1 MRVVRPY
8 LLYFILSLL
17 VIFSRSQFNIQI
29 PKFRITPY
37 NSPMNKSYQKSL
49 DYLYS
54 FVNYSFKHA
63 SELAKAEFNLD
74 RMRDLMRL
82 LGDPQN
88 DYPIIHIAGSKG
100 KGSTAAFTASALRAA
115 GYRVGLYTSPH
126 LQDFAE
132 RMQVNGIPIPQD
144 EFVALVEEMKPFV
157 EQVPYITT
165 FELATAL
172 GFLHFSRQDVTVA
185 VIEVGL
191 GGRLDATNIVTP
203 LVSVI
208 TSISLEHTAVLGDT
222 LTEIAREKAGIVK
235 PGHPF
240 VVSPQKPEVDSVF
253 ELVAEEHAVPLT
265 RVGRDILYKVKKKS
279 IDGQMLE
286 VWMRNAP
293 KMKLSIPLLGEH
305 QVENAVTAYA
315 ALLAAR
321 REGLVFNAGQLK
333 QGFADTKW
341 AGRFEIWR
349 EKPPIVLDSAHNPD
363 SISKLRQTLDEYFP
377 EEKIVLIFGASED
390 KKVAEMLEIL
400 APRLDKVILTR
411 AEHPRAVEA
420 EKLLTIAEQ
429 VGVGAEA
436 IVPVEA
442 AVVRALEIVDETRAL
457 LLSAGSIFVT
467 AAVRAVL
474 SEENK

>member
-1 MRVVRPY
+1 
-8 LLYFILSLL
+8 
-17 VIFSRSQFNIQI
+17 
-29 PKFRITPY
+29 
-37 NSPMNKSYQKSL
+37 MNESYQKSL

-74 RMRDLMRL
+74 RMRELMRL

-115 GYRVGLYTSPH
+115 NYKVGLYTSPH
-126 LQDFAE
+126 LQDFTE
-132 RMQVNGIPIPQD
+132 RMQVNGIPISQD
-144 EFVALVEEMKPFV
+144 EFSALVEEMKPFV
-157 EQVPYITT
+157 AQVPFITT

-191 GGRLDATNIVTP
+191 GGRLDATNIITP

-222 LTEIAREKAGIVK
+222 LTKIAREKAGIVK

-240 VVSPQKPEVDSVF
+240 VISPQDPEVDTVF
-253 ELVAEEHAVPLT
+253 ELVAEEHTVPLT
-265 RVGRDILYKVKKKS
+265 RVGRDIFYKVKKKS

-286 VWMRNAP
+286 IWMRNAP

-315 ALLAAR
+315 ALLVAR

-333 QGFADTKW
+333 QGFADTEW
-341 AGRFEIWR
+341 YGRFEVWQ
-349 EKPPIVLDSAHNPD
+349 EKPPIILDSAHNPD
-363 SISKLRQTLDEYFP
+363 SFTKLRQTLDEYFP
-377 EEKIVLIFGASED
+377 DEKIVLIFGVSED
-390 KKVAEMLEIL
+390 KEVEKMLKIL
-400 APRLDKVILTR
+400 APLLEKVILTR

-420 EKLLTIAEQ
+420 KKMLTIATQ
-429 VGVGAEA
+429 VGVKAEA
-436 IVPVEA
+436 IEPVED
-442 AVVRALEIVDETRAL
+442 AVARALEIVNESHAL

-467 AAVRAVL
+467 AAVRSVL
-474 SEENK
+474 NERKKA

>member
-1 MRVVRPY
+1 
-8 LLYFILSLL
+8 
-17 VIFSRSQFNIQI
+17 
-29 PKFRITPY
+29 
-37 NSPMNKSYQKSL
+37 MNKNYEKSL

-54 FVNYSFKHA
+54 FVNYSFKHS

-100 KGSTAAFTASALRAA
+100 KGSTGAFTASALRAA
-115 GYRVGLYTSPH
+115 DYRVGLYTSPH
-126 LQDFAE
+126 LQEFTE
-132 RMQVNGIPIPQD
+132 RIQVNGIPIPQD
-144 EFVALVEEMKPFV
+144 EFAALVDEMKPFV
-157 EQVPYITT
+157 EQVPFITT

-172 GFLHFSRQDVTVA
+172 GFLHFSRQNVTVA
-185 VIEVGL
+185 VVEVGL
-191 GGRLDATNIVTP
+191 GGRLDATNIITP

-208 TSISLEHTAVLGDT
+208 TSISLEHTAILGDS
-222 LTEIAREKAGIVK
+222 LEKIAREKAGIVK
-235 PGHPF
+235 PEHPF
-240 VVSPQKPEVDSVF
+240 VVSPQKPEVSAVF
-253 ELVAEEHAVPLT
+253 GLVAEEHDVPLT
-265 RVGRDILYKVKKKS
+265 RVGHDILYRVKKKS

-305 QVENAVTAYA
+305 QVENAVTAYT
-315 ALLAAR
+315 ALLVAR
-321 REGLVFNAGQLK
+321 REGLLISSAQIK
-333 QGFADTKW
+333 QGFADTQW

-377 EEKIVLIFGASED
+377 DEKVVLIFGVSED
-390 KKVAEMLEIL
+390 KKVTEMLELL
-400 APRLDKVILTR
+400 APRLEKVIFTR

-420 EKLLTIAEQ
+420 EKLLTIASQ
-429 VGVGAEA
+429 VGITAEA
-436 IVPVEA
+436 ITPVEG
-442 AVVRALEIVDETRAL
+442 AVAQALEDVNKTRIL

-474 SEENK
+474 CDKVSSDGVSSAT